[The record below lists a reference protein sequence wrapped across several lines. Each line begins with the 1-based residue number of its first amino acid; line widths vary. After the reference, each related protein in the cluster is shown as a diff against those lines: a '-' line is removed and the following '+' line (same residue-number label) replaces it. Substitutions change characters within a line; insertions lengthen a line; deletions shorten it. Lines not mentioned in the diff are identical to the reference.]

1 MARDSEQPSLF
12 GFEAA
17 PRDKHLILMVYPD
30 QQAKTA
36 AQARSRRY
44 QVDNRLG
51 GAVFSP
57 DLMHVTLGHFDY
69 WDEVPASLVER
80 ITRAVSKL
88 SMAPFQVSFDQIG
101 GFPGNVV
108 LRGGEGL
115 KALEVFQAALRQAL
129 AWEKLDGSHLNF
141 TPHLTV
147 IYGQP
152 GAVVAAIEPVS
163 WTVSEFALVISHHG
177 KGRHEVLARYRLVG

>member
-36 AQARSRRY
+36 AQARARRY
-44 QVDNRLG
+44 QVDNGLG
-51 GAVFSP
+51 GVVFKP
-57 DLMHVTLGHFDY
+57 DLMHITLGHFEL
-69 WDEVPASLVER
+69 WDEVPASLIER
-80 ITRAVSKL
+80 ITRAASKVA
-88 SMAPFQVSFDQIG
+88 MAPFQVSFDQIG
-101 GFPGNVV
+101 GFTGNVV

-115 KALEVFQAALRQAL
+115 KALETFHAALRHAL
-129 AWEKLDGSHLNF
+129 AWEKLDGSHMNF

-147 IYGQP
+147 VYGQP
-152 GAVVAAIEPVS
+152 GAVVSAIEPVS

-177 KGRHEVLARYRLVG
+177 KGRHEVLARYWLVG